1 VKITAT
7 PFFDEMRA
15 CWRVRLRGGGVDTKA
30 NVPDEEFEAEGVSP
44 TSTSTRARNV
54 AAGWAMVKR
63 AELLGEPTPR
73 KMTLQQVFDLMRLVN
88 PDDVTEPTWK
98 RNEIHIRNLKRLPSD
113 EPLGSVAPEM
123 IDGRLASSY
132 RNERVETA
140 AGRTVGGEL
149 TFLIRLLRFGYEEA
163 ASKTG
168 MTAIRLTTPPK
179 IRFDEQAMVAL
190 TVDQFFRVLEATAK
204 LPRCGDITRRRLIFG
219 VTTLLRKTPL
229 MGLCAEWLDLDD
241 PWLDVPASAQK
252 GRRGEKRPLSVPL
265 CGWAVEQLPRHL
277 PRIGLIW
284 PNPDTQKPTGNVTHT
299 LQKLAREARV
309 PEFSLH
315 DLRATGNTWL
325 ANEGVDERIREYLMG
340 HAGGGAVIDRYT
352 KITAETQKQIREAVA
367 VFDQIRGAVE
377 GNVASIFSRRRSRAR

>member
-1 VKITAT
+1 VKVTAT
-7 PFFDEMRA
+7 PFFDEIRA
-15 CWRVRLRGGGVDTKA
+15 RWRVRLRGGGVDTKA
-30 NVPDEEFEAEGVSP
+30 NVPDEEFETEGVSP

-54 AAGWAMVKR
+54 AAVWAQMKR
-63 AELLGEPTPR
+63 AELLGEPTTR
-73 KMTLQQVFDLMRLVN
+73 KMTLQQVFDLMMLVN
-88 PDDVTEPTWK
+88 PDDVSEATWK
-98 RNEIHIRNLKRLPSD
+98 RNKIHIRNLKRLPDD
-113 EPLGSVAPEM
+113 EPLGSVTPEM
-123 IDGRLASSY
+123 IDGRLAASY
-132 RNERVETA
+132 RNERIETA
-140 AGRTVGGEL
+140 AGRTVAGEL
-149 TFLIRLLRFGYEEA
+149 TFLVRLLRFGYEEA

-168 MTAIRLTTPPK
+168 MTAIRLTTTPK
-179 IRFDEQAMVAL
+179 IRFDEQEMVAL
-190 TVDQFFRVLEATAK
+190 TVDEFFRVLAATAQ

-229 MGLCAEWLDLDD
+229 MGLCTEWLDLHD

-252 GRRGEKRPLSVPL
+252 GRRGERRPLSVPL

-284 PNPDTQKPTGNVTHT
+284 PNPDTEKATGNVTHT

-325 ANEGVDERIREYLMG
+325 ANEGVDERIRKYLMG
-340 HAGGGAVIDRYT
+340 HVGGGDVIDRYT

-367 VFDQIRGAVE
+367 VFDQIRMTKE
-377 GNVASIFSRRRSRAR
+377 KNVSSFFRGRRRSA